1 MTKKKFAVVGTG
13 SRITTFIDPI
23 VERYSDVCALVGLCD
38 TSETRRTYH
47 QQRLSQAYGIAPV
60 PTYADFGLMLREQK
74 PDVVVVCTPDYLHH
88 VFIVK
93 SLEAGADVIS
103 EKPLTIDAPKYNE
116 IAAAIARTGKS
127 VRTTFNY
134 RWTPGIT
141 KVRQLIA
148 EGAVGRIKHIDFEYR
163 LNTSHGADYFRRW
176 HSRKEFSGGLLLHKS
191 THHFDLINWMLDAI
205 PARVFAFGDLV
216 FYGKWNA
223 LARGQQGLT
232 AYPRYTGSAGAKAD
246 PFSLHLDQDPT
257 LKALY
262 LDAEPDNGYIRD
274 QNVFRDDIDIED
286 SMSVLIKYR
295 TGEMVTYSLNAFCP
309 NEGYRV
315 SITGDAG
322 RIEYTEDH
330 ASHIMT
336 GDKDIKSE
344 GEHVMRGTVQRLFQ
358 PPEEFTVPAV
368 PGNHCGSDTL
378 LQEQMFSAQPPPD
391 LLHRNAGH
399 EQGAAS
405 ILIGAAANISI
416 ATGQAVDIA
425 TLAPLRPGCQR
436 LHELT

>member
-1 MTKKKFAVVGTG
+1 MSRKKFAAVGTG
-13 SRITTFIDPI
+13 SRIVTFIDPI
-23 VERYSDVCALVGLCD
+23 VERFSDACELVGLCD
-38 TSETRRTYH
+38 SSETRRTYH
-47 QQRLSQAYGIAPV
+47 QKRLSSSYGIAPV
-60 PTYADFGLMLREQK
+60 PTYADFDLMLREQK
-74 PDVVVVCTPDYLHH
+74 PDVVIVCTPDYLHH
-88 VFIVK
+88 EYIIK
-93 SLEAGADVIS
+93 ALEFGADVIS
-103 EKPLTIDAPKYNE
+103 EKPLTIDAPKYRE
-116 IAAAIARTGKS
+116 IAAAIERTGKQ

-134 RWTPGIT
+134 RWTPGVT

-148 EGAVGRIKHIDFEYR
+148 EGRIGRVKHVDFEYR

-216 FYGKWNA
+216 FYGKKNA
-223 LARGQQGLT
+223 LARGQENLT
-232 AYPRYTGSAGAKAD
+232 AYERYTGVPAAASD
-246 PFSLHLDQDPT
+246 PFSLHLDKDPT

-262 LDAEPDNGYIRD
+262 RDAEPDNGYIRD

-309 NEGYRV
+309 NEGFRV
-315 SITGDAG
+315 SISGDAG
-322 RIEYTEDH
+322 RIEYIEDH

-336 GDKDIKSE
+336 GDKDIKSD

-358 PPEEFTVPAV
+358 SPEEFTVPAL
-368 PGNHCGSDTL
+368 PGNHCGSDAL
-378 LQEQMFSAQPPPD
+378 LQEQMFSASPPPD
-391 LLHRNAGH
+391 VLRRNAGH

-405 ILIGAAANISI
+405 ILIGAAANLSI
-416 ATGQAVDIA
+416 ATGQAVDLNE
-425 TLAPLRPGCQR
+425 LAPLRPDSR
-436 LHELT
+436 HLHELI

>member
-1 MTKKKFAVVGTG
+1 MNRKKYAVVGTG

-23 VERYSDVCALVGLCD
+23 VERFPDSCTLVGLCD
-38 TSETRRTYH
+38 SSATRRSYH
-47 QQRLSQAYGIAPV
+47 QQRLSTAYGIAPV
-60 PTYADFGLMLREQK
+60 PTYADFDLMLREQQ

-88 VFIVK
+88 AYIVK
-93 SLEAGADVIS
+93 ALDFGADVIS
-103 EKPLTIDAPKYNE
+103 EKPLTIDASKYRE
-116 IAAAIARTGKS
+116 IADAVARTGRS

-134 RWTPGIT
+134 RWTPGVT

-148 EGAVGRIKHIDFEYR
+148 EGAIGRIKHVDFEYR

-205 PARVFAFGDLV
+205 PARVFAFGDLM
-216 FYGKWNA
+216 FYGRKNA
-223 LARGQQGLT
+223 IARGQQDLT
-232 AYPRYTGSAGAKAD
+232 AYPRYTGAAGAATD
-246 PFSLHLDQDPT
+246 PFSLQLDQDPT

-262 LDAEPDNGYIRD
+262 LDAEPDNGYVRD

-309 NEGYRV
+309 SEGFRV
-315 SITGDAG
+315 SISGDAG

-336 GDKDIKSE
+336 GDKHIKSE

-358 PPEEFTVPAV
+358 APFEFSVPAL

-378 LQEQMFSAQPPPD
+378 LQEQMFSAHPPPD
-391 LLHRNAGH
+391 TLHRNAGH

-405 ILIGAAANISI
+405 LLVGVAANLAI
-416 ATGQAVDIA
+416 ASGLPVNLAD
-425 TLAPLRPGCQR
+425 LAPLRPECER
-436 LHELT
+436 LHQLT